1 MGSESDPDT
10 KTQPQAADAG
20 LDAERGAGAGAH
32 DVAILP
38 EGVLDPVYDA
48 KARVLNKA
56 VRFNSFSSPYALICQ
71 CKGKTRGLTAGM
83 RQPET
88 DSRHW
93 HGMVSMAALHRRR
106 LRLGQR

>member
-10 KTQPQAADAG
+10 KTQPPAVDAG

-56 VRFNSFSSPYALICQ
+56 
-71 CKGKTRGLTAGM
+71 TRGLTAGM